1 MSKRFSLF
9 VAALLAFAVLA
20 ITTPILAP
28 DLFAQASSS
37 QSAASP
43 QDQQLL
49 PKVESY
55 LRNLFSWG
63 PEYKV
68 NLGPVTP
75 ADIPDLLKIPVSV
88 DHAGQNEKG
97 TVYVTKDARFMFRGE
112 IRDMTKN
119 PFADNL
125 AKITTAD
132 SPSAGPTAAK
142 LTVVEFSDFECPH
155 CQEAFGILK
164 EIEPEFPQVRWV
176 FKNFPLEQIHPWAMS
191 AALAGRC
198 VYKSSNAAFLK
209 FQDSVFTNQS
219 AITPDNAW
227 DMLTQYAVAAGLP
240 AAAEASADALHSC
253 MTDPGTK
260 SAVEADIAEGK
271 ALEVESTPTFFI
283 NGRPFQPSDKASF
296 EQILRFALSHLEP
309 SSH

>member
-28 DLFAQASSS
+28 DLFAHASSS

-49 PKVESY
+49 SKVESY

-132 SPSAGPTAAK
+132 SPSTGPTAAK

-227 DMLTQYAVAAGLP
+227 DMLTQYAVATG
-240 AAAEASADALHSC
+240 ASADALHSC

-260 SAVEADIAEGK
+260 SAVEANIAEGK

>member
-132 SPSAGPTAAK
+132 SPSTGPTAAK

-176 FKNFPLEQIHPWAMS
+176 FKNFPLEQLHPWAMS

>member
-1 MSKRFSLF
+1 MLKGSALVTILTLIIST
-9 VAALLAFAVLA
+9 AAYTKPALQDA
-20 ITTPILAP
+20 
-28 DLFAQASSS
+28 AQSSA
-37 QSAASP
+37 QSASP
-43 QDQQLL
+43 ELL
-49 PKVESY
+49 SKVESY
-55 LRNLFSWG
+55 LRNLFGWG

-75 ADIPDLLKIPVSV
+75 AELPGLLKIPVSV
-88 DHAGQNEKG
+88 NFQGNNQKG
-97 TVYVTKDARFMFRGE
+97 TVYVTKDARFMIRGE
-112 IRDMTKN
+112 IRDMSKN

-132 SPSAGPTAAK
+132 SPSAGPADAK

-155 CQEAFGILK
+155 CQEAHSILQQ
-164 EIEPEFPQVRWV
+164 IEPEFPQVRWV

-198 VYKSSNAAFLK
+198 VYKTASNAAFLK

-227 DMLTQYAVAAGLP
+227 DMLTGYAVTAG
-240 AAAEASADALHSC
+240 ASADALHSC
-253 MTDPGTK
+253 MTDPAAK
-260 SAVEADIAEGK
+260 SAVEADIAQGK
-271 ALEVESTPTFFI
+271 SLEVESTPTFFI

-296 EQILRFALSHLEP
+296 EQILRFAMATTPLHSKHNNN
-309 SSH
+309 

>member
-1 MSKRFSLF
+1 MPKRLLVLPF
-9 VAALLAFAVLA
+9 ALFAVA
-20 ITTPILAP
+20 ILARVS
-28 DLFAQASSS
+28 FAQAESSAP
-37 QSAASP
+37 SAPATSTEN
-43 QDQQLL
+43 QQLL
-49 PKVESY
+49 SKVESY
-55 LRNLFSWG
+55 LRNLFGWG
-63 PEYKV
+63 PEYKI

-75 ADIPDLLKIPVSV
+75 AEIPGLMKIPVSV

-97 TVYVTKDARFMFRGE
+97 TVYTTKDAHFMFRGE

-132 SPSAGPTAAK
+132 SPSTGPAGAK

-155 CQEAFGILK
+155 CQEAFNILK
-164 EIEPEFPQVRWV
+164 QIEPEFPQVRWV
-176 FKNFPLEQIHPWAMS
+176 FKNFPLEQLHPWAMS

-227 DMLTQYAVAAGLP
+227 DMLTGYAVAAG
-240 AAAEASADALHSC
+240 ASADALHSC
-253 MTDPGTK
+253 MTDPAAK
-260 SAVEADIAEGK
+260 SSVEADIAEGK
-271 ALEVESTPTFFI
+271 SLQVESTPTFFI

-296 EQILRFALSHLEP
+296 EQILRFALSRQSRP
-309 SSH
+309 

>member
-1 MSKRFSLF
+1 MFKRLSLLA
-9 VAALLAFAVLA
+9 VALLALA
-20 ITTPILAP
+20 FLTITTPILAP

-49 PKVESY
+49 SKVESY

-176 FKNFPLEQIHPWAMS
+176 FKNFPLEQLHPWAMS

-227 DMLTQYAVAAGLP
+227 DMLTQYAFATG
-240 AAAEASADALHSC
+240 ASADALHSC

-271 ALEVESTPTFFI
+271 SLDVESTPTFFI

>member
-1 MSKRFSLF
+1 MPKCSSLFSSVLIAISFFSLTF
-9 VAALLAFAVLA
+9 FAAPLATAQ
-20 ITTPILAP
+20 T
-28 DLFAQASSS
+28 FAQSSV
-37 QSAASP
+37 QSAPATST

-49 PKVESY
+49 SKVESY
-55 LRNLFSWG
+55 LRELFGWG
-63 PEYKV
+63 PQYKI

-75 ADIPDLLKIPVSV
+75 AEIPGLLKIPVSV

-97 TVYVTKDARFMFRGE
+97 TVYVTKDARFMIRGE
-112 IRDMTKN
+112 IRDMSKN

-125 AKITTAD
+125 AKITTAG
-132 SPSAGPTAAK
+132 SPSTGPAGAK

-155 CQEAFGILK
+155 CQEAFNILK
-164 EIEPEFPQVRWV
+164 QIEPEFPQVRWV

-198 VYKSSNAAFLK
+198 VYKSSNATFLK

-227 DMLTQYAVAAGLP
+227 DMLTQYAVAAG
-240 AAAEASADALHSC
+240 ASADALHSC
-253 MTDPGTK
+253 MTDAATK

-271 ALEVESTPTFFI
+271 SLQVESTPTFFI

-296 EQILRFALSHLEP
+296 EQILRFALSHP
-309 SSH
+309 

>member
-49 PKVESY
+49 SKVESY

-132 SPSAGPTAAK
+132 SPSTGPTAAK

-176 FKNFPLEQIHPWAMS
+176 FKNFPLEQLHPWAMS

-227 DMLTQYAVAAGLP
+227 DMLTQYAVATG
-240 AAAEASADALHSC
+240 ASADALHSC

-260 SAVEADIAEGK
+260 SAVEANIAEGK

-283 NGRPFQPSDKASF
+283 NGRPFQPSDKTSF

>member
-1 MSKRFSLF
+1 MSKRLSILPFALF
-9 VAALLAFAVLA
+9 TLA
-20 ITTPILAP
+20 ILVLTPP
-28 DLFAQASSS
+28 SFAQA
-37 QSAASP
+37 ASP
-43 QDQQLL
+43 SQTSTLPASPELL
-49 PKVESY
+49 SKVESY
-55 LRNLFSWG
+55 LRNLFGWG
-63 PEYKV
+63 PEYKI

-75 ADIPDLLKIPVSV
+75 AEIPDLLKIPVSV

-132 SPSAGPTAAK
+132 SPSKGPAGAK

-155 CQEAFGILK
+155 CQEAYSILQQ
-164 EIEPEFPQVRWV
+164 IEPEFPQVRWV
-176 FKNFPLEQIHPWAMS
+176 FKNFPLEQLHPWAMS

-198 VYKSSNAAFLK
+198 VYKTSNDAFLK

-227 DMLTQYAVAAGLP
+227 DMLTGYAVVAG
-240 AAAEASADALHSC
+240 ASADALHSC
-253 MTDPGTK
+253 MTDPATK
-260 SAVEADIAEGK
+260 SVVGADVAEGK
-271 ALEVESTPTFFI
+271 SLEVESTPTFFI

-296 EQILRFALSHLEP
+296 EQILRFALSRLQP